1 MAALELIRPACLVRL
16 TDQKSLFLLGVDL
29 YSPSAESL
37 VRYLWYILYI
47 FGALYDILATLC
59 GELKPHNRP
68 LQRKATT
75 SMLTFTILVHV

>member
-37 VRYLWYILYI
+37 VRYLWYIYI
-47 FGALYDILATLC
+47 
-59 GELKPHNRP
+59 
-68 LQRKATT
+68 
-75 SMLTFTILVHV
+75 SLVHCMTFWPHCVVN